1 MIHNLLDNGKDK
13 IKVRLSVPVRVADIG
28 GWIDTWFAHY
38 GSVLNL
44 SVWCKEYGTKKDFQG
59 VGMEAK
65 FSKSKSKKGKLVLHT
80 PDIPGNNKQ
89 YFVEDQKDWD
99 KTDLLQAAISV
110 MGIPKK
116 INSEIIIKSAV
127 PPGASTG
134 TSASVSVGIVALL
147 EYATRGE
154 IDPKWLARTTHE
166 VETKHMGIECGVQD
180 QVAAA
185 FATGIQYTDIYRYP
199 LTRISEVELSEKTR
213 EKFENKL
220 LTIVYGK
227 PHSSGE
233 IHKMVIEKILSGK
246 MNHLLEDF
254 RPIPPRA
261 RFNLINKDFKAYG
274 KDMISNTECIRA
286 MHPKLISE
294 EADKIIEIAKK
305 NKVLGWKVNGAA
317 GPDGGS
323 MTLLLSNDG
332 AKEKFAAEIK
342 KEKLA
347 KNIFEHKLAKG
358 GLKPEII

>member
-13 IKVRLSVPVRVADIG
+13 IRVRLSVPIRVADIG
-28 GWIDTWFAHY
+28 GWIDTWFAGF

-44 SVWCKEYGTKKDFQG
+44 SVWCREFGTKKDFQG
-59 VGMEAK
+59 VEIEAV
-65 FSKSKSKKGKLVLHT
+65 FSKSKSKKGKLTLHT
-80 PDIPGNNKQ
+80 PDIPNNNKQ
-89 YFVEDQKDWD
+89 YFVEDQRDWD
-99 KTDLLQAAISV
+99 KTDLLQAAISM

-116 INSEIIIKSAV
+116 INSEITIKSAV

-147 EYATRGE
+147 EYATRGD
-154 IDPKWLARTTHE
+154 IDAKWLARATHE

-185 FATGIQYTDIYRYP
+185 FATGLQYTDIYHYP
-199 LTRISEVELSEKTR
+199 LTRVSEVKLSEKTR
-213 EKFENKL
+213 EKLENSL

-233 IHKMVIEKILSGK
+233 IHKMVIERILSGK
-246 MNHLLEDF
+246 YNHLLDDF

-261 RFNLINKDFKAYG
+261 RFNLINKDLRAFG
-274 KDMISNTECIRA
+274 EDMIANTECIRA

-294 EADKIIEIAKK
+294 EADEIIEIAKA
-305 NKVLGWKVNGAA
+305 NKTLGWKVNGAA

-323 MTLLLSNDG
+323 ITLLLSTPN
-332 AKEKFAAEIK
+332 AKKKIADEIK
-342 KEKLA
+342 KAKLA
-347 KNIFEHKLAKG
+347 KKIFEHKLAKD